1 MGTNTLFKVTDYP
14 SLQMQLQVK
23 KTNNLGTV
31 VGYLSRAAWKPD
43 RSVMK
48 AKDHQGRRKKKQ
60 KKESFFPSRE
70 WGKIRSVWLSKASGV
85 KK

>member
-14 SLQMQLQVK
+14 SLEMQLQVK

-31 VGYLSRAAWKPD
+31 VGYLSGEAWKPD

-48 AKDHQGRRKKKQ
+48 AKDHQKDGKGKQ
-60 KKESFFPSRE
+60 
-70 WGKIRSVWLSKASGV
+70 W
-85 KK
+85 